1 MIAETHMPQGD
12 MMIHDIIESMRHDT
26 TAAAP
31 GGEGGTGHRHLPLAS
46 RGLGS
51 MTMYGASPLPGILP
65 GDSVVG

>member
-31 GGEGGTGHRHLPLAS
+31 GG
-46 RGLGS
+46 
-51 MTMYGASPLPGILP
+51 
-65 GDSVVG
+65 